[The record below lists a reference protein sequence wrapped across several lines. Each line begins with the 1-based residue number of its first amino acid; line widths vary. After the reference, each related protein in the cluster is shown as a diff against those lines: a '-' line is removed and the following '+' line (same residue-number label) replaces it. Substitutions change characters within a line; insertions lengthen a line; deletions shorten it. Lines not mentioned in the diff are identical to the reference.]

1 MAELVSVAAEAG
13 YDCIGLRLVPV
24 AGQPYSHPLDAGEI
38 ERRLRAFDPQPGCHF
53 ELGGQT
59 VKLWRARVS
68 AGFGAAPG
76 AVLTDGKTMR
86 VACGD
91 GQALELLELQ
101 RAGGRRL
108 AVAAYL
114 ASP

>member
-1 MAELVSVAAEAG
+1 MPRPAL
-13 YDCIGLRLVPV
+13 
-24 AGQPYSHPLDAGEI
+24 
-38 ERRLRAFDPQPGCHF
+38 
-53 ELGGQT
+53 
-59 VKLWRARVS
+59 
-68 AGFGAAPG
+68 
-76 AVLTDGKTMR
+76 VLTDGKTMR